1 MLPLRNAQGL
11 NKLIQFIAISACL
24 IVPVT
29 GSSQES
35 GSDEAAL
42 DEIIVTSRKRAQAL
56 SKVPIAIS
64 AIGQSTIEDYGY
76 TNLESYFRTIP
87 SVALVDGGAQR
98 KQIIIRGIAIEH
110 NVRGQSLSSVYIDE
124 TLVSAGSFGLDPRI
138 FDMERV
144 EVLKGPQGTLFGGG
158 SISGAVRYITNKP
171 DTSEFQYNFALDL
184 SNTNGADDFGN
195 AIEAMVNVPLVED
208 KLALRAVAFYDN
220 VAGYYHNNYL
230 RLENQGQHDQ
240 VGGRLALRWTPTDT
254 FSMTGT
260 YLIDET
266 DQDGWYRS
274 SGDSWEDHDQANR
287 MEEVLTAD
295 AEILSLNIEWDV
307 GWADITSATA
317 LLNFDSYRKVD
328 RTFLGID
335 DFYDPARLAVLDET
349 ADESFSQELRK
360 TMPATFLRPP
370 LRPRISC
377 FRSQWD
383 MCLLSA

>member
-1 MLPLRNAQGL
+1 MFSL
-11 NKLIQFIAISACL
+11 NRVQEIGKLVQFVAIVACL

-64 AIGQSTIEDYGY
+64 AIGQDTIEAYGY
-76 TNLESYFRTIP
+76 TDLESYFRTIP
-87 SVALVDGGAQR
+87 SVALIDGGAQR

-171 DTSEFQYNFALDL
+171 DTSEFQYNFALDM

-195 AIEAMVNVPLVED
+195 AVEAMVNVPLVED
-208 KLALRAVAFYDN
+208 KLGKL
-220 VAGYYHNNYL
+220 
-230 RLENQGQHDQ
+230 
-240 VGGRLALRWTPTDT
+240 
-254 FSMTGT
+254 
-260 YLIDET
+260 
-266 DQDGWYRS
+266 
-274 SGDSWEDHDQANR
+274 
-287 MEEVLTAD
+287 
-295 AEILSLNIEWDV
+295 
-307 GWADITSATA
+307 
-317 LLNFDSYRKVD
+317 
-328 RTFLGID
+328 
-335 DFYDPARLAVLDET
+335 
-349 ADESFSQELRK
+349 
-360 TMPATFLRPP
+360 
-370 LRPRISC
+370 
-377 FRSQWD
+377 
-383 MCLLSA
+383 